1 MTSAAARVLSSDDHS
16 TARLSPH
23 LKALE
28 NEAVHIFRE
37 VAAEFER
44 PVMLYSVGKDSS
56 VLLHVAR
63 KAFYPEPVPFP
74 LLHVDTG
81 WKFSQMIAF
90 RDAVAKEYAL
100 DL

>member
-1 MTSAAARVLSSDDHS
+1 MTALASLVRPETPAARS
-16 TARLSPH
+16 LSPH

-28 NEAVHIFRE
+28 NEAIHIFRE

-63 KAFYPEPVPFP
+63 KAFFPEPVPFP

-81 WKFSQMIAF
+81 WKFRQMI
-90 RDAVAKEYAL
+90 
-100 DL
+100 